1 MALKAEWWR
10 GATIYQIY
18 PRSFADSNGDGVGD
32 LRGITRHLD
41 YVASLGVDG
50 IWLSPFFTS
59 PMADYGYDVS
69 DYCSVD
75 PVFGTLGDFRALL
88 DRAHELGL
96 KVIID
101 QVYAHSSD
109 AHPWFVQSRSS
120 RSNPKA
126 DWYVWADARPDG
138 SPPSNWQSVFYG
150 PAWTWDARRRQYYM
164 HNFLPEQP
172 QLNLH
177 NESVQQALLDVAA
190 FWLDMGVDGF
200 RLDALNFGF
209 HDRALTDNPPRAN
222 PDPTRPHDFQHLV
235 NNMSQPELVPFV
247 ERLRGLMDRYD
258 ARFTVAEI
266 GGADPTAEMQQV
278 TAGDTRLNTAYNF
291 DFLDGPQITPAY
303 VAEVMAR
310 WPEGTWPSL
319 AFSNHDAVRI
329 VTRCGQDRDPQAY
342 AKLMLLLLLCL
353 RGNPFLYYGEELGL
367 VHADIPFERL
377 LDPEAIRNWPETK
390 CRDGARTPMV
400 WDGTESH
407 AGFGTAEPWLPID
420 PRHLVQSVAT
430 QEKDAGSVLHFA
442 RMVIAL
448 RKTSSALRRGNYTL
462 LQAVDNVLAFTRS
475 CGDETMLCVFNLG
488 HGTGRFAFDGAVEP
502 LIALGEPCGDEL
514 PALSA
519 YVDRV
524 CMKERPWASD

>member
-1 MALKAEWWR
+1 MGNEVGSGTEWWR

-32 LRGITRHLD
+32 LPGITAQLD
-41 YVASLGVDG
+41 HVASLGVDG

-69 DYCSVD
+69 DYCDVD
-75 PVFGTLGDFRALL
+75 PVFGTLDDFRALL
-88 DRAHELGL
+88 ARAHALGL

-101 QVYAHSSD
+101 QVYAHTSD
-109 AHPWFVQSRSS
+109 AHPWFTESRGS
-120 RSNPKA
+120 RDNPKA
-126 DWYVWADARPDG
+126 DWFVWADAKADG

-150 PAWTWDARRRQYYM
+150 PAWTWDARRKQYYM

-177 NESVQQALLDVAA
+177 NEAVQQALLDVAK

-200 RLDALNFGF
+200 RLDALQCAFY
-209 HDRALTDNPPRAN
+209 DRSLADNPPSDR
-222 PDPTRPHDFQHLV
+222 PHPTRPHDFQHQI
-235 NNMSQPELVPFV
+235 NNMSQPELLPFA
-247 ERLRGLMDRYD
+247 ERLRALMDQYD

-266 GGADPTAEMQQV
+266 GGADATGEMQRV

-329 VTRCGQDRDPQAY
+329 VSRCAQGRDADGY
-342 AKLMLLLLLCL
+342 ARLKLLLLLSL
-353 RGNPFLYYGEELGL
+353 RGNPFVYYGEELGL
-367 VHADIPFERL
+367 HHAEVPFERL
-377 LDPEAIRNWPETK
+377 LDPEAIRNWPETN

-400 WDGTESH
+400 WDAAQPF
-407 AGFGTAEPWLPID
+407 AGFGNAEPWLPID
-420 PRHLVQSVAT
+420 PRHLSQSVAA
-430 QEKDAGSVLHFA
+430 QEADANSVLHFA
-442 RMVIAL
+442 RRAIAL
-448 RKTSSALRRGNYTL
+448 RRDYAALRLGDFTL
-462 LQAVDNVLAFTRS
+462 IKADENLLVFTRRH
-475 CGDETMLCVFNLG
+475 GDETLMCLFNLG
-488 HGTGRFAFDGAVEP
+488 HETGQFLLPAGCEEIA
-502 LIALGEPCGDEL
+502 ALGSPSPGSSAW
-514 PALSA
+514 PVLSA
-519 YVDRV
+519 YVGRI
-524 CMKERPWASD
+524 